1 MLPSNLKKNEY
12 QTELFSSIDNKNCEH
27 MISLTKDL
35 KNATLQK
42 IEYYRRESENNR
54 YYQINQI
61 HKGRCRQADLIEYLD
76 KIYPN
81 LESHQVNVERMRVY
95 VSAKLNTLFT
105 LKKNNRYAKNYFE
118 LNFFIRKINKDDC
131 INSIYG
137 LSTRL
142 SKYTNNKVGI
152 SFNLIGKENMIDNS
166 IYRLS
171 FQFSHNDTDNLDYIY
186 ETLKDELK
194 SLNMEINDED
204 HKYVFYDSLR
214 SMDNGWCLYD
224 NDEDDLISE
233 DDDTY
238 DDSFFLEEP
247 KKIIDLIEIKKLYG
261 LEDNVNEP
269 W

>member
-1 MLPSNLKKNEY
+1 
-12 QTELFSSIDNKNCEH
+12 
-27 MISLTKDL
+27 
-35 KNATLQK
+35 
-42 IEYYRRESENNR
+42 
-54 YYQINQI
+54 
-61 HKGRCRQADLIEYLD
+61 
-76 KIYPN
+76 
-81 LESHQVNVERMRVY
+81 
-95 VSAKLNTLFT
+95 
-105 LKKNNRYAKNYFE
+105 
-118 LNFFIRKINKDDC
+118 
-131 INSIYG
+131 
-137 LSTRL
+137 
-142 SKYTNNKVGI
+142 
-152 SFNLIGKENMIDNS
+152 MIDNS